1 MATQTVAEPKTVK
14 GEGKVSTWNGVKLDK
29 PIVFPFEYVELQHV
43 SQIPDDEKPKEKD
56 ILSLVNGKRYATA
69 RAAAQNEAVTAAG
82 LEKPTLQDENV
93 ALQTMRRVFRAQ
105 MPEGTPDDVIDTL
118 AKNALKMT
126 GK

>member
-1 MATQTVAEPKTVK
+1 MATQTIAEPKTVK
-14 GEGKVSTWNGVKLDK
+14 GEGSVATWNGVKLDK
-29 PIVFPFEYVELQHV
+29 KITFEFEYVELQDV
-43 SQIPDDEKPKEKD
+43 SQIPQDEQPKPKD
-56 ILSLVNGKRYATA
+56 ILALVNGKRYASA
-69 RAAAQNEAVTAAG
+69 RASAQNDAVTAAG

-105 MPEGTPDDVIDTL
+105 MPAGTSDDVIETL